1 MSQIKLLVADDHTII
16 RNGICALLKNEP
28 DFQIVGEA
36 KTGREAVRMSIE
48 LSPDIL
54 IMDLAMPLLNGME
67 ATRQVVHECP
77 DIKIIVLS
85 AYQDDAHM
93 EASIAAGAAGYL
105 LKASAAADIVQAVKE
120 VHKGN
125 AYFSPLVAER
135 LFAKSVS
142 RVGVANSAP
151 ATSLTIR
158 EAEVLQLIAEGF
170 INKQIADE
178 LNISIK
184 TVEKHRQSL
193 MGKLNIHCTADLTRH
208 AARAGVIE
216 LQPSKEIFSAAR

>member
-16 RNGICALLKNEP
+16 RHGICALLKNEP

-36 KTGREAVRMSIE
+36 KTGREAVRMAIE

-67 ATRQVVHECP
+67 ATRQIVHERP
-77 DIKIIVLS
+77 NIKIIVLS

-135 LFAKSVS
+135 LCAKSVS
-142 RVGVANSAP
+142 RVGFAKSASE
-151 ATSLTIR
+151 TSLTIR

-208 AARAGVIE
+208 AAQAGVIE
-216 LQPSKEIFSAAR
+216 LQPSKEIFSVAR